1 MDTDGPSD
9 ATPISAKRKRGRPK
23 GSLAIETLDKMEMLR
38 QFRARVSQEFGP
50 LMDAQMAA
58 AKGVSH
64 MMARD
69 KSGKWIQVTD
79 PEIMAKVLN
88 SGETF
93 YKIHAQNPD
102 VRALKDIFDRL
113 WGTPTQSVEVSGKD
127 GDPLIVMWQTTKP
140 TP

>member
-1 MDTDGPSD
+1 MPSG
-9 ATPISAKRKRGRPK
+9 GRRPGAGKPK
-23 GSLAIETLDKMEMLR
+23 GYKHEKTLDKLEMLNLFR
-38 QFRARVSQEFGP
+38 QRVKQEFGP
-50 LMDAQMAA
+50 LLDAQMAA
-58 AKGVSH
+58 AQGVSH